1 MTAAS
6 VRAQTVLSQEQ
17 EFLAPAMTIDA
28 GPVWD
33 RAIGSEI
40 FDVDGHRYVDFTSG
54 VLVTNVGHSHP
65 RVVGAIQQ
73 QAATLVNCYLSPHP
87 LRAEVASRLAALTP
101 EPLKSV
107 LLLTTGAEA
116 IEAAVKV
123 SRRATGRT
131 EIVGFHG
138 AFHGRTY
145 MAMTVG
151 GLGAVKQGFGPLV
164 GGVLHAPFP
173 YPYRC
178 QLESGSSGHDCAQHC
193 LEALERMLA
202 AEATGDVAAIVLE
215 PYLGAG
221 GSIVAS
227 IPFARGLRDLCD
239 RLGALLILDEVQS
252 GFGRTGTMFAYEQLG
267 IVPDVL
273 VLGKGIASG
282 VPMSAVILRS
292 DLANSLPRGS
302 LSSTYGGNPL
312 ACAAALATL
321 DVIAEERLPERAAR
335 LGERV
340 TKRLHSLA
348 SELPLIGDVRG
359 MGLAIGIELV
369 ADTASKEPAAEQ
381 ARRVVARALANS
393 LVLIPPIGLHGNVIR
408 IAPPLSIPEDVLEEG
423 MTILINALREP
434 EY

>member
-1 MTAAS
+1 
-6 VRAQTVLSQEQ
+6 
-17 EFLAPAMTIDA
+17 MTIET
-28 GPVWD
+28 GLVWN

-40 FDVDGHRYVDFTSG
+40 FDIDGRRYVDFTSG

-65 RVVGAIQQ
+65 RVVAAIQR
-73 QAATLVNCYLSPHP
+73 QAETLMNCYLSPHP
-87 LRAEVASRLAALTP
+87 LRAEYASRLTALTP

-116 IEAAVKV
+116 IEAAVKL
-123 SRRATGRT
+123 SRRATGKT

-151 GLGAVKQGFGPLV
+151 GLSAVKRGFGPLV
-164 GGVLHAPFP
+164 GGVLHAPYP

-178 QLESGSSGHDCAQHC
+178 EVGSVSDGHDCSAHC
-193 LEALERMLA
+193 LNALEAILA
-202 AEATGDVAAIVLE
+202 AESASDVAAIVLE

-221 GSIVAS
+221 GSIVATAS
-227 IPFARGLRDLCD
+227 FARGLRELCD

-267 IVPDVL
+267 IVPDIL

-282 VPMSAVILRS
+282 VPMSAVIARS
-292 DLANSLPRGS
+292 DLARSLPRGS

-321 DVIAEERLPERAAR
+321 DVMAEERLPERAAR
-335 LGERV
+335 LGERLIN
-340 TKRLHSLA
+340 RLRSLA
-348 SELPLIGDVRG
+348 LELPLIGDVRG

-369 ADTASKEPAAEQ
+369 RDRVTKEPAAEQ
-381 ARRVVARALANS
+381 ARQVVARALEAG

-408 IAPPLSIPEDVLEEG
+408 IAPPLSIPEPVLEEG
-423 MTILINALREP
+423 TTILIDALRKVDK
-434 EY
+434 

>member
-1 MTAAS
+1 MRRTSAE
-6 VRAQTVLSQEQ
+6 AQAVLSLEE
-17 EFLAPAMTIDA
+17 EFLVPAMTIET
-28 GPVWD
+28 GLVWQ
-33 RAIGSEI
+33 RASGSEV
-40 FDVDGHRYVDFTSG
+40 FDVDGRRYVDFSSG

-65 RVVGAIQQ
+65 RVVAAIQR
-73 QAATLVNCYLSPHP
+73 QAETLVNCYLSPHP
-87 LRAEVASRLAALTP
+87 LRAEVASSLAALTP

-116 IEAAVKV
+116 VEAAIKL
-123 SRRATGRT
+123 SRRATGKS

-151 GLGAVKQGFGPLV
+151 GLSGVKRGFGPLV
-164 GGVLHAPFP
+164 GGVLHAPYP

-178 QLESGSSGHDCAQHC
+178 ELHSQEPGHDCAQHC
-193 LEALERMLA
+193 LEALEAMLA
-202 AEATGDVAAIVLE
+202 AEATGDVAAIVME

-227 IPFARGLRDLCD
+227 SSFATGLRKLCD
-239 RLGALLILDEVQS
+239 RIGALLILDEVQS

-282 VPMSAVILRS
+282 MPMSAVIART
-292 DLANSLPRGS
+292 DIAKSLPRGS

-321 DVIAEERLPERAAR
+321 EVIADEGLPQRAAR
-335 LGERV
+335 LGQGLMD
-340 TKRLHSLA
+340 RLRSVA
-348 SELPLIGDVRG
+348 AELPLIGDVRG

-369 ADTASKEPAAEQ
+369 RDPHSKQPAPEE
-381 ARRVVARALANS
+381 ARRVVARALEDG
-393 LVLIPPIGLHGNVIR
+393 LVLIPPIGLLGNVIR
-408 IAPPLSIPEDVLEEG
+408 IAPPLSIPEDELEEG
-423 MTILINALREP
+423 VAILVEAIRKVGI
-434 EY
+434 

>member
-1 MTAAS
+1 M
-6 VRAQTVLSQEQ
+6 
-17 EFLAPAMTIDA
+17 PAMTIDT
-28 GPVWD
+28 GLVWD
-33 RAIGSEI
+33 KAIGSEI
-40 FDVDGHRYVDFTSG
+40 FDVDGRRYVDFTSG

-65 RVVGAIQQ
+65 RVVAAIQH
-73 QAATLVNCYLSPHP
+73 QAGTLVNCYLSPHP
-87 LRAEVASRLAALTP
+87 LRAEVASRLAALTA

-116 IEAAVKV
+116 IEAAVKI

-151 GLGAVKQGFGPLV
+151 GLGAVKRGFGPLV

-178 QLESGSSGHDCAQHC
+178 QLGSGSSGHDCARHC
-193 LEALERMLA
+193 LEALETMLA
-202 AEATGDVAAIVLE
+202 AEATSDIAAIVLE

-227 IPFARGLRDLCD
+227 PAFARGLRDLCD

-273 VLGKGIASG
+273 VLGKGIANG
-282 VPMSAVILRS
+282 VPMSAVITRS
-292 DLANSLPRGS
+292 DLAKSLPRGS

-312 ACAAALATL
+312 ACAAALATM

-335 LGERV
+335 LG
-340 TKRLHSLA
+340 KRLIERLRLLA
-348 SELPLIGDVRG
+348 TELPLIGDVRG

-369 ADTASKEPAAEQ
+369 RDRATKEPAAEH
-381 ARRVVARALANS
+381 ARRVVARALES
-393 LVLIPPIGLHGNVIR
+393 GLVLIPPIGLTGNVIR

-423 MTILINALREP
+423 TTILIDALREA
-434 EY
+434 EK